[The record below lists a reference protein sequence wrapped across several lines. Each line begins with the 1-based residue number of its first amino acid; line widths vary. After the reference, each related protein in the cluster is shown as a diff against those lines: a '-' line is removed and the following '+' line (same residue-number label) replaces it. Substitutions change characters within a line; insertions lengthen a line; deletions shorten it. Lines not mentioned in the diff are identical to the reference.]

1 MTEDLCRSGFLG
13 RPDAIDAFLTKA
25 EVAFAFDEPLSIE
38 QHRSH
43 SLGFTR
49 LLPLQSCPV

>member
-1 MTEDLCRSGFLG
+1 M
-13 RPDAIDAFLTKA
+13 TKA